1 MDERAY
7 GRGEELAQAIRQTE
21 GFIGGKEVR
30 ELMME
35 SGIGLK
41 EGEKPGQSRFS
52 SSLTAFLPGVISH
65 LRFPLHVTSPLIR
78 AGVLPTESSIG
89 FLIRETI
96 LAAWSLGAA
105 SLEPP
110 PSAEFLAQLT
120 EIDGRVLPEEDVGL
134 VFRNRVIFA
143 VRK

>member
-1 MDERAY
+1 MRPEKPYVPTEEKGSHLVRREVVDERAY

-52 SSLTAFLPGVISH
+52 S
-65 LRFPLHVTSPLIR
+65 
-78 AGVLPTESSIG
+78 
-89 FLIRETI
+89 
-96 LAAWSLGAA
+96 
-105 SLEPP
+105 
-110 PSAEFLAQLT
+110 
-120 EIDGRVLPEEDVGL
+120 
-134 VFRNRVIFA
+134 
-143 VRK
+143 

>member
-1 MDERAY
+1 M
-7 GRGEELAQAIRQTE
+7 
-21 GFIGGKEVR
+21 
-30 ELMME
+30 
-35 SGIGLK
+35 
-41 EGEKPGQSRFS
+41 
-52 SSLTAFLPGVISH
+52 
-65 LRFPLHVTSPLIR
+65 TSPLIR